1 MKIAFVTTYNARDI
15 KSWSGTPYFMAKS
28 FIEAGVEIEFV
39 GELESLPKGSFPSR
53 LKDAFY
59 HRLFKG
65 KLGKYVIDY
74 EPEYLKYYA
83 SQVQKKLK
91 NSDADIVFSPGAIP
105 IAYLSTNKPIVM
117 WSDATFAVMHN
128 YYDGYADFS
137 HSSIRSCHRYEKNV
151 IKRLSLAIFSSEWAA
166 RSAIKYYGAK
176 ENKIK
181 VIPYGANIQSNKTIK
196 DIIEFN
202 FKKSR
207 KTCKL
212 LFIGR
217 DWIRKGGP
225 VAVKIA
231 QEMNNQGIKTALTV
245 VGCNPAESSSLPDFV
260 KILGFVD
267 KSKKEGADLID
278 NLYRESHF
286 FVLPTIADCTPIVFS
301 ESNSYGVP
309 VITTNTGG
317 IPSVIKDDANGKMFN
332 VNLDVKK
339 CAGYIGNI
347 FSDFEKYEEFSI
359 KAFAEYNK
367 ELNWKVSIAKTIK
380 YLEEILDN

>member
-1 MKIAFVTTYNARDI
+1 MKIAFVTTYNANDI
-15 KSWSGTPYFMAKS
+15 NSWSGTPYYMAKS
-28 FIEAGVEIEFV
+28 FIDAGVEVEYV
-39 GELESLPKGSFPSR
+39 GELESLPGASFISR
-53 LKDAFY
+53 IKEAFY
-59 HRLFKG
+59 DRLFKG
-65 KLGKYVIDY
+65 KLGKFILDY

-83 SQVQKKLK
+83 LQVQRKLK
-91 NSDADIVFSPGAIP
+91 NSDADIIFSPGAIP
-105 IAYLSTNKPIVM
+105 IAYLSTSKPVVM

-137 HSSIRSCHRYEKNV
+137 YSSIRSCHQYEKNV

-166 RSAIKYYGAK
+166 QSAIKYYGAK

-181 VIPYGANIQSNKTIK
+181 VIPYGANIQSNKTVK
-196 DIIEFN
+196 DITEFN

-317 IPSVIKDDANGKMFN
+317 IPSVIKDDINGKMFN
-332 VNLDVKK
+332 VNIDVSK
-339 CAGYIGNI
+339 CAEYIGNM

-380 YLEEILDN
+380 YLEDILDN

>member
-1 MKIAFVTTYNARDI
+1 MKIAFVTTYNAHDI
-15 KSWSGTPYFMAKS
+15 NSWSGTPYFMAKS
-28 FIEAGVEIEFV
+28 FIDAGVEVEFV
-39 GELESLPKGSFPSR
+39 GELDSLPKASFSS
-53 LKDAFY
+53 KVKEAFY
-59 HRLFKG
+59 ERLFKG
-65 KLGKYVIDY
+65 KLGKFVMDY

-83 SQVQKKLK
+83 EQVQKILK

-137 HSSIRSCHRYEKNV
+137 YSSIRSCHNYEKNV

-166 RSAIKYYGAK
+166 RSAVKYYGAK
-176 ENKIK
+176 ENKTK
-181 VIPYGANIQSNKTIK
+181 VIPYGANIQSTKTVK

-202 FKKSR
+202 SKKSK

-217 DWIRKGGP
+217 DWVRKGGP
-225 VAVKIA
+225 AAVKVA
-231 QEMNNQGIKTALTV
+231 QELNNKNIKTELTV
-245 VGCNPAESSSLPDFV
+245 VGCNPAEASSLPDFV

-267 KSKKEGADLID
+267 KSKKEGGDLID
-278 NLYRESHF
+278 ELYRESHF
-286 FVLPTIADCTPIVFS
+286 FVLPTVADCTPIVFS
-301 ESNSYGVP
+301 ESNSYGLP

-317 IPSVIKDDANGKMFN
+317 IPSVIKDDNNGKMF
-332 VNLDVKK
+332 DVDIDVRK
-339 CAGYIGNI
+339 CADYIGNM

-359 KAFAEYNK
+359 KSFAEYNK

>member
-1 MKIAFVTTYNARDI
+1 MKIAFVTTYNANDI
-15 KSWSGTPYFMAKS
+15 NSWSGTPYFMAKS
-28 FIEAGVEIEFV
+28 LIDAGVDVEFI
-39 GELESLPKGSFPSR
+39 GELESLPRASFSSR
-53 LKDAFY
+53 IKEAFY
-59 HRLFKG
+59 HRLLKG
-65 KLGKYVIDY
+65 KLGKFILDY

-83 SQVQKKLK
+83 LQVQRRLK
-91 NSDADIVFSPGAIP
+91 NSNADIVFSPGAIAL
-105 IAYLSTNKPIVM
+105 AYLSTNKPVVM

-137 HSSIRSCHRYEKNV
+137 YSSIRSCHLYEKNV

-166 RSAIKYYGAK
+166 QSAIKCYGAK
-176 ENKIK
+176 ESKTK
-181 VIPYGANIQSNKTIK
+181 VIPYGANILSNKTIK
-196 DIIEFN
+196 DIIEIN
-202 FKKSR
+202 SKKSR
-207 KTCKL
+207 KICKL

-231 QEMNNQGIKTALTV
+231 QEMNNQGIKTELVV
-245 VGCNPAESSSLPDFV
+245 VGCNPAESSSLPVFV

-267 KSKKEGADLID
+267 KSKNEGANLID

-317 IPSVIKDDANGKMFN
+317 IPSIIKDDINGKMFD
-332 VNLDVKK
+332 VNFDVKK

-359 KAFAEYNK
+359 NAFAQYNK
-367 ELNWKVSIAKTIK
+367 ELNWKVSIARIIK